1 MPFAGF
7 ADHDACAAEHSDKRD
22 PDAYCAAIRRRAE
35 KMSGWRLDGLGTK
48 GGAPEPVALAAMER
62 DELGQPRSPGSRW
75 SVLGGEPGDAIVYLD
90 EATGECAYHPGVSA
104 KAEWSEEEGPR
115 GGTRWVSS
123 AGEVRYREPAG
134 AGDGDDG
141 PPDGLLEAEADSR
154 DGIEGAIAEHTE
166 PYGDAEP
173 EEGDRVVDAHLE
185 MPEKTWTARVGT
197 VTEVSES
204 DYTGTS
210 VDVEF
215 DDGSTLTSAGP
226 RRFGSLDG
234 GADDGGGEAGGDG
247 REPVS
252 EALDG
257 VDPSDPSAVADAIGI
272 DHSNR
277 TEFRELADEEQ
288 HRLRDGI
295 AEAYGGD
302 VANSVYSH
310 LDGWKE
316 GSGGAYGSWLE
327 NGFDDAAGGLWG
339 ESFRDNGIHS
349 PDPDEARALGVL
361 GEVSRDFVREEYG
374 DEVEVHR
381 GISRS
386 AWENYDDDDEYPLE
400 MSSLGV
406 MTHEA
411 DVAESF
417 ADEHG
422 SASVSMT
429 VPADEV
435 VFAMDATT
443 DAVTGGGR
451 EGEIHIMGGPR
462 SPDGVTE
469 A

>member
-272 DHSNR
+272 DYGDRNEH
-277 TEFRELADEEQ
+277 RELAAEEQ
-288 HRLRDGI
+288 ERLREGL
-295 AEAYGGD
+295 AEAFGEVMTNDFYATVKD
-302 VANSVYSH
+302 WKVAS
-310 LDGWKE
+310 
-316 GSGGAYGSWLE
+316 GSKAGEKLE
-327 NGFDDAAGGLWG
+327 ATFDAALNLPG
-339 ESFRDNGIHS
+339 ESFRGADKRLPH
-349 PDPDEARALGVL
+349 EAEENIAAVMQ
-361 GEVSRDFVREEYG
+361 EVSERFVRKEYG
-374 DEVEVHR
+374 DELEVHR
-381 GISRS
+381 GISS
-386 AWENYDDDDEYPLE
+386 EAWNEYEASGDEDVE
-400 MSSLGV
+400 MSSMAVSTTSEGV
-406 MTHEA
+406 A
-411 DVAESF
+411 DSF
-417 ADEHG
+417 AFGED
-422 SASVSMT
+422 SAT
-429 VPADEV
+429 VTWTVGAEDV
-435 VFAMDATT
+435 VFAMDALTET
-443 DAVTGGGR
+443 EHDAGR
-451 EGEIHIMGGPR
+451 EAELQVRGGVVT
-462 SPDGVTE
+462 PDGVTE